1 MELVISLGDVQVGTL
16 QRPSRGDAVQLR
28 IHESYRQHPRRPV
41 LSQCFEG
48 KLAQPWPRSQ
58 QVPAF
63 FANLLPEGALRRM
76 IADAAG
82 VGEEQDMRLLAHL
95 GDDLPGAV
103 RAVAQRDPDD
113 DEGPPTEAV
122 GRRGFTGEE
131 LRFSLA
137 GVQLKFSMV
146 RDGKG
151 LTLPASGRGGD
162 WIVKLPDHEFSAV
175 PENEAAMMAWARASG
190 IEVPH
195 FELVPF
201 GQLSGIPERRF
212 APETACYAVRRFDRP
227 EPGRR
232 VHIEDFAQVFNI
244 RPEKKYELLN
254 YESIAR
260 VIHLVCGVEDLRA
273 FIRRLVFV
281 VLSGNADAH
290 HKNWSLIYADGRT
303 ARLSPAYDLVATV
316 AYPEV
321 KRELALKFN
330 KSRAFGDVSRA
341 GFLRLGTKL
350 DLDPMLVAG
359 WADEDLA
366 RIMAAWEQVRV
377 EPTVSPSLRAAME
390 AHHRELARSPS
401 SLMRAG

>member
-1 MELVISLGDVQVGTL
+1 MELLVSLDDVVVGTL
-16 QRPSRGDAVQLR
+16 ARPGRGDAVQFR
-28 IHESYRQHPRRPV
+28 IHESYRQRPARPV
-41 LSQCFEG
+41 LGQCFEG
-48 KLAQPWPRSQ
+48 KLDAPWPRSQ

-76 IADAAG
+76 IAETAG
-82 VGEEQDMRLLAHL
+82 VGEDQDMRLLAHL

-103 RAVAQRDPDD
+103 RVHVQGDRGTEEAPSMGECERLTSSTAQ
-113 DEGPPTEAV
+113 
-122 GRRGFTGEE
+122 

-151 LTLPASGRGGD
+151 LTLPVSGRGGD
-162 WIVKLPDHEFSAV
+162 WIVKLPDHEFAAV
-175 PENEAAMMAWARASG
+175 PENEAAMMGWARASG
-190 IEVPH
+190 IEVPP

-201 GQLSGIPERRF
+201 GSLVGVPERRF
-212 APETACYAVRRFDRP
+212 SPTTACYAVRRFDRP

-232 VHIEDFAQVFNI
+232 VHIEDFAQVFDI
-244 RPEKKYELLN
+244 APVKKYDIHN

-260 VIHLVCGVEDLRA
+260 VVYLVCGLADLRE
-273 FIRRLVFV
+273 FVRRLVFV

-290 HKNWSLIYADGRT
+290 HKNWSLLYADGRN

-321 KRELALKFN
+321 KRTLALKFN
-330 KSRAFGDVSRA
+330 KSREFGDVSRA
-341 GFLRLGTKL
+341 GFLRLGGKL
-350 DLDPMLVAG
+350 GLDPLQVAG

-366 RIMAAWEQVRV
+366 HIMSTWEHAR
-377 EPTVSPSLRAAME
+377 TAVSPELRAAVD
-390 AHHRELARSPS
+390 AHHSELGRSPQS
-401 SLMRAG
+401 ILRVS

>member
-1 MELVISLGDVQVGTL
+1 MELLVSLGDVPVGTL
-16 QRPSRGDAVQLR
+16 QRPSRGDAVQFR
-28 IHESYRQHPRRPV
+28 IHESYRQRPARPV
-41 LSQCFEG
+41 LGQCFEA
-48 KLAQPWPRSQ
+48 KLGQWPRSQ

-76 IADAAG
+76 IAEAAG
-82 VGEEQDMRLLAHL
+82 VAEDQDMRLLAHL

-103 RAVAQRDPDD
+103 RMQVQRDP
-113 DEGPPTEAV
+113 
-122 GRRGFTGEE
+122 GEE
-131 LRFSLA
+131 EVTPADEAGRAATMADGLRFSLA

-162 WIVKLPDHEFSAV
+162 WIVKLPDHEFVAV

-201 GQLSGIPERRF
+201 GALSGIPERRF
-212 APETACYAVRRFDRP
+212 ASETACYAVRRFDRP

-232 VHIEDFAQVFNI
+232 VHIEDFAQVFDVM
-244 RPEKKYELLN
+244 PAKKYEALN

-260 VIHLVCGVEDLRA
+260 VIHVVCGLDDLREYV
-273 FIRRLVFV
+273 RRLVFV

-290 HKNWSLIYADGRT
+290 LKNWSLIYADGRI

-316 AYPEV
+316 AYPV

-350 DLDPMLVAG
+350 GLDPLLVAG
-359 WADEDLA
+359 WADEDLT
-366 RIMAAWEQVRV
+366 RIMTAWERART
-377 EPTVSPSLRAAME
+377 EPTMTPELRAAVE
-390 AHHRELARSPS
+390 AHHRELARSPH
-401 SLMRAG
+401 SLLRTG